1 MSRTLPV
8 LSIAQAFSQT
18 AAPVIVLLG
27 GIVGTRLAPSHDLA
41 TLPVAFMIIGT
52 AITTIPAALLMSRI
66 GRKNGFMLSAL
77 AASLAGVLAA
87 YAISESNFWLFCAST
102 MIIGGNNAFV
112 QQYRFAVA
120 EVAAPDQVGKSLSI
134 LMLAGVVAAWMGPA
148 VAQNLHDKGP
158 WGEFSGS
165 FLGVSALMLVA
176 LISLSFYENKPMTSR
191 AVEEQPR
198 ALISIVLQLM
208 FLAAVGAAVV
218 GYGVMSLVMTATP
231 VSMHTIDHFSLEDTT
246 WVIQSHIMAMF
257 LPSLF
262 SGFLIDKFGPV
273 KIVFSGLVLMAAC
286 LVVGYIERHLMHYWV
301 ALILL
306 GVGWNFLF
314 LGGTTLLTKTSTDAE
329 RFKVQAFNDFLIFSF
344 QAMAALGSGYLLTQF
359 GWNWVLGFSVP
370 WLVALAVLLLV
381 ATVKK
386 KI

>member
-1 MSRTLPV
+1 MFRTLPV

-134 LMLAGVVAAWMGPA
+134 LMLAGVFAAWMGPA
-148 VAQNLHDKGP
+148 VAQSLYDKGP

-176 LISLSFYENKPMTSR
+176 LISLSFYENKPMTSQ
-191 AVEEQPR
+191 AVEEKPR
-198 ALISIVLQLM
+198 ALTSIVLQLM

-314 LGGTTLLTKTSTDAE
+314 LGGTTLLTKTYTDAE

>member
-8 LSIAQAFSQT
+8 LSIARAFSQT

-27 GIVGTRLAPSHDLA
+27 GIVGTRLAPSPDLV

-52 AITTIPAALLMSRI
+52 AVTTIPAALLMSRI

-77 AASLAGVLAA
+77 AATLAGVLAA
-87 YAISESNFWLFCAST
+87 YAISQSNFWLFCAST

-120 EVAAPDQVGKSLSI
+120 AVAAPDQVGKSLSI

-314 LGGTTLLTKTSTDAE
+314 LGGTTLLTKTYTDAE

>member
-8 LSIAQAFSQT
+8 LSVAQAFSQT
-18 AAPVIVLLG
+18 SAPIIVLLG
-27 GIVGTRLAPSHDLA
+27 GIVGTRLAPSTDLA

-52 AITTIPAALLMSRI
+52 ALTTIPAALIMGKI
-66 GRKNGFMLSAL
+66 GRKYGFMLSAL
-77 AASLAGVLAA
+77 MASLAGVLAA
-87 YAISESNFWLFCAST
+87 FAISISHFWLFCVAT

-120 EVAAPDQVGKSLSI
+120 EVAEPDRVGKSLSI

-148 VAQNLHDKGP
+148 VAQGLHDKGP

-165 FLGVSALMLVA
+165 FLGLSAMMLVA
-176 LISLSFYENKPMTSR
+176 FVCLGFYENKPLEAQS
-191 AVEEQPR
+191 VDDKPR
-198 ALISIVLQLM
+198 HLLTIVLQLS
-208 FLAAVGAAVV
+208 FLVAVGAAVV

-231 VSMHTIDHFSLEDTT
+231 VSMHEIDSFSLEDTT

-262 SGFLIDKFGPV
+262 SGFLIDKFGPM
-273 KIVFSGLVLMAAC
+273 KIVLVGLFLMATC
-286 LVVGYIERHLMHYWV
+286 LVIGYIERHLMHYWL
-301 ALILL
+301 ALVLL

-314 LGGTTLLTKTSTDAE
+314 LGGTTLLTKTYASAE

-370 WLVALAVLLLV
+370 WLIGLAVLMFIARGNKPV
-381 ATVKK
+381 
-386 KI
+386 

>member
-8 LSIAQAFSQT
+8 LGVAQAFAQT
-18 AAPVIVLLG
+18 APPVVVLLG
-27 GIVGTRLAPSHDLA
+27 GIVGTGLAPSPDLA
-41 TLPVAFMIIGT
+41 TLPIAFMIIGT
-52 AITTIPAALLMSRI
+52 AITTIPAALIMGKI

-77 AASLAGVLAA
+77 CASLAGLLAA
-87 YAISESNFWLFCAST
+87 YAISVTSFWLFCTAT

-120 EVAAPDQVGKSLSI
+120 EVADPDRVGKSLSI
-134 LMLAGVVAAWMGPA
+134 LMLAGVVAAWIGPA
-148 VAQNLHDKGP
+148 VAQGMHDVGP

-165 FLGVSALMLVA
+165 FLGLSAMMIMALVC
-176 LISLSFYENKPMTSR
+176 LCFYENKPMESY
-191 AVEEQPR
+191 AVDDHPR
-198 ALISIVLQLM
+198 HLLKIVLQLM
-208 FLAAVGAAVV
+208 FLVAVGAAVV

-231 VSMHTIDHFSLEDTT
+231 VSMNTMEHFSLEDTT

-262 SGFLIDKFGPV
+262 SGFLIDKFGP
-273 KIVFSGLVLMAAC
+273 KNIVTVGLLLMASC
-286 LVVGYIERHLMHYWV
+286 LAVGYIDQQLMHYWV
-301 ALILL
+301 ALVLL

-314 LGGTTLLTKTSTDAE
+314 LGGTTLLTKTYTAAE

-344 QAMAALGSGYLLTQF
+344 QAVAALGSGYLLTHF

-370 WLVALAVLLLV
+370 WLVGLAILLLV
-381 ATVKK
+381 GTLKRTV
-386 KI
+386 

>member
-1 MSRTLPV
+1 MARTLPV
-8 LSIAQAFSQT
+8 LSIAQAFAQT
-18 AAPVIVLLG
+18 AAPIIVLLG
-27 GIVGTRLAPSHDLA
+27 GIIGTRLAPSTDLA

-52 AITTIPAALLMSRI
+52 AVTTIPAALIMGRI

-77 AASLAGVLAA
+77 CASLAGVLAA
-87 YAISESNFWLFCAST
+87 YSISIANFWLFCCAT

-120 EVAAPDQVGKSLSI
+120 EVAHPDKVGKSLSI

-148 VAQNLHDKGP
+148 VAQGLHDKGP

-165 FLGVSALMLVA
+165 FLGLSAMMVVA
-176 LISLSFYENKPMTSR
+176 LVTLGFYENKPLESH
-191 AVEEQPR
+191 AVDDIPR
-198 ALISIVLQLM
+198 HLIKIVLQSV
-208 FLAAVGAAVV
+208 FLVAVGAAVV

-231 VSMHTIDHFSLEDTT
+231 VSMHTIDNFSLEDTT

-262 SGFLIDKFGPV
+262 SGFLIDKFGPRN
-273 KIVFSGLVLMAAC
+273 IVTLGLILMAAC
-286 LVVGYIERHLMHYWV
+286 LVIGYIDRHLMHYWV
-301 ALILL
+301 ALVLL

-314 LGGTTLLTKTSTDAE
+314 LGGTTLLTKAYSSAE

-344 QAMAALGSGYLLTQF
+344 QAMAALGSGYLLTQY

-370 WLVALAVLLLV
+370 WLVGLAILLLIG
-381 ATVKK
+381 TLKK
-386 KI
+386 TI

>member
-8 LSIAQAFSQT
+8 LSIAQAFAQT
-18 AAPVIVLLG
+18 AAPIIVLLG
-27 GIVGTRLAPSHDLA
+27 GIVGIRLAPTPDLA

-52 AITTIPAALLMSRI
+52 AITTIPAALIMSRI

-87 YAISESNFWLFCAST
+87 YAISEANFWLFCAAT

-120 EVAAPDQVGKSLSI
+120 EVADPDRVGKSLSI

-148 VAQNLHDKGP
+148 VAHGLHDKGP

-165 FLGVSALMLVA
+165 FLGLSALMLVA
-176 LISLSFYENKPMTSR
+176 LVSLGFYENKPLESY
-191 AVEEQPR
+191 AADDKPR
-198 ALISIVLQLM
+198 KLATIVLQLM
-208 FLAAVGAAVV
+208 FLVAVGAALV

-231 VSMHTIDHFSLEDTT
+231 VSMHTVDNFSLEDTT

-262 SGFLIDKFGPV
+262 SGVLIDKFGPV
-273 KIVFSGLVLMAAC
+273 KIVFAGLLLIAAC
-286 LVVGYIERHLMHYWV
+286 LVIGYIERQLMHYWV
-301 ALILL
+301 ALVLL
-306 GVGWNFLF
+306 GIGWNFMF
-314 LGGTTLLTKTSTDAE
+314 LGGTTLLTKTYTAAE

-344 QAMAALGSGYLLTQF
+344 QAMAALGSGYLLAEY

-370 WLVALAVLLLV
+370 WLVVLAMLMLIASL
-381 ATVKK
+381 KK